1 MKQSISLIALVV
13 PDYDDAIEFYV
24 NTLGFSLIEDT
35 PQGDGKRW
43 VVVAPPNSSETG
55 LLLALAANEAQTA
68 SIGNQTGGRVFLF
81 LKTDD
86 FARDYEDMRKK
97 GVHFEEQPREETYG
111 QVVVF
116 RDPFGNRWDLVQN
129 RAGNH

>member
-24 NTLGFSLIEDT
+24 DTLGFSLIEDT

-43 VVVAPPNSSETG
+43 VIVAPPNSSETG
-55 LLLALAANEAQTA
+55 LLLARAANEAQTA
-68 SIGNQTGGRVFLF
+68 IIGNQTGGRVFLF
-81 LKTDD
+81 LNTDD
-86 FARDYEDMRKK
+86 FARDYENMRKK
-97 GVHFEEQPREETYG
+97 GVHFEEPPREETYG

-116 RDPFGNRWDLVQN
+116 CDPFGNRWDLVQN

>member
-24 NTLGFSLIEDT
+24 DTLGFSLIEDT

-43 VVVAPPNSSETG
+43 VIVAPPNSLETG
-55 LLLALAANEAQTA
+55 LLLARAANEAQTA
-68 SIGNQTGGRVFLF
+68 SVGNQAGGRVFLF

-86 FARDYEDMRKK
+86 FARDYEAMRKK